1 MNILTGKI
9 MGYTGQVDLPDGSRG
24 YTTASIRYNIL
35 AMIPGASVP
44 VTFTGQRPEI
54 RLWPATQIIDADAL
68 NEKTCIGIMVNNDI
82 RWHFFEPPMLAG
94 CEDSGGRPGAIPEFI
109 REEERRARAEAVGG
123 APASGATQTPGPGGV
138 E

>member
-54 RLWPATQIIDADAL
+54 RLWPANQIIDADAL

-123 APASGATQTPGPGGV
+123 APASGGTQTGGPGGV